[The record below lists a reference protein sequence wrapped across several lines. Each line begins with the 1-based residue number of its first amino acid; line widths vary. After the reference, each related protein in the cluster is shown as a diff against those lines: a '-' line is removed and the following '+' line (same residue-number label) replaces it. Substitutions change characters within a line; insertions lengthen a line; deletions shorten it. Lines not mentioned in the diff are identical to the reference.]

1 MLRKTRY
8 IPSYSVFRV
17 GNTHSF
23 SVHLASSRKCAATH
37 TLLFPLPRELPVS
50 KILLQDVGEGER
62 GEEVKF
68 DYREVN
74 TQGLPLSVS
83 FSLAV
88 SLAGASSSLSSSWAD
103 VPRRIPRRTTSTYP
117 SKINECKK
125 KFVCVITLVS
135 VILIFSFFGEGRKNK
150 EHIYGLRAKRVY
162 RFSGSSVTS
171 LGSVPT

>member
-8 IPSYSVFRV
+8 TPSYSVFRV

-74 TQGLPLSVS
+74 TRGLPLSVS

-117 SKINECKK
+117 SIEN
-125 KFVCVITLVS
+125 
-135 VILIFSFFGEGRKNK
+135 
-150 EHIYGLRAKRVY
+150 
-162 RFSGSSVTS
+162 
-171 LGSVPT
+171 

>member
-1 MLRKTRY
+1 MTNPHRRNSKDNRKCY
-8 IPSYSVFRV
+8 EKHAIYQAYSVFRV

-74 TQGLPLSVS
+74 TRGLPLSVS

-125 KFVCVITLVS
+125 KICLCHYIS
-135 VILIFSFFGEGRKNK
+135 
-150 EHIYGLRAKRVY
+150 
-162 RFSGSSVTS
+162 
-171 LGSVPT
+171 